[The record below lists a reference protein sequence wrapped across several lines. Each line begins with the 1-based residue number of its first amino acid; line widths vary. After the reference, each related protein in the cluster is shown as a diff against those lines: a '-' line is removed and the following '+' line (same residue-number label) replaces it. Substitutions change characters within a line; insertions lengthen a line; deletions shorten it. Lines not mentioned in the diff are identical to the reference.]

1 MIAILSNEAM
11 YHGGER
17 FAGKVSGR
25 KKREIFA
32 KYKMR
37 NYIEYYV
44 SAFILCT
51 RLACRFA

>member
-1 MIAILSNEAM
+1 MKEVRHLLVIAILSNEAM

-37 NYIEYYV
+37 NYIEY
-44 SAFILCT
+44 
-51 RLACRFA
+51 